1 MAEYDSVNALAVALR
16 DAPAG
21 TDAWKSA
28 AEALWVSV
36 ERFAAWQLRRLHA
49 QMEDGMQ
56 IAFFAMVQA
65 AAVYDAERGNFTQI
79 FALRL
84 KSAYYRSR
92 GMNWRDGLPY
102 VVDALNGAIS
112 IDTPIDGTEDG
123 LTIGDTIIDE
133 SAEEEYALIER
144 FELAQKMRQLLND
157 LPADERSAIHEAFY
171 EEATVTDK
179 SAYNRAIRHLRGR
192 NKELKPYR

>member
-1 MAEYDSVNALAVALR
+1 MAEYDSVNALAVTLR
-16 DAPAG
+16 EAPAG
-21 TDAWKSA
+21 TEAWKRA
-28 AEALWVSV
+28 AEDLWASV

-92 GMNWRDGLPY
+92 GMNWRDGELL
-102 VVDALNGAIS
+102 VIDALNRAVS
-112 IDTPIDGTEDG
+112 IDTPIEEDG
-123 LTIGDTIIDE
+123 LTIGDTLIDE
-133 SAEEEYALIER
+133 AAEAEYTEIER
-144 FELAQKMRQLLND
+144 RELAGKIRQLVSE

-179 SAYNRAIRHLRGR
+179 AAYNRAIRHLRGR